1 MSQKSKPAHH
11 QPAMRPASQQKALQ
25 QQSRTANQA
34 ARVQMLAPVTSY
46 LYRGSNA
53 RKTVR
58 DLLDAKQT
66 SDAALLYEA
75 ITEKK
80 FDVPM
85 TR

>member
-1 MSQKSKPAHH
+1 MSKS
-11 QPAMRPASQQKALQ
+11 
-25 QQSRTANQA
+25 TAPIQT
-34 ARVQMLAPVTSY
+34 LAPVQNY

-75 ITEKK
+75 ITNKK
-80 FDVPM
+80 FDVPV

>member
-1 MSQKSKPAHH
+1 MQSKMTTVSPTGA
-11 QPAMRPASQQKALQ
+11 PP
-25 QQSRTANQA
+25 
-34 ARVQMLAPVTSY
+34 VQMLAPVSNY

-66 SDAALLYEA
+66 SDAAMLYEA
-75 ITEKK
+75 ITNKK
-80 FDVPM
+80 FDVPV